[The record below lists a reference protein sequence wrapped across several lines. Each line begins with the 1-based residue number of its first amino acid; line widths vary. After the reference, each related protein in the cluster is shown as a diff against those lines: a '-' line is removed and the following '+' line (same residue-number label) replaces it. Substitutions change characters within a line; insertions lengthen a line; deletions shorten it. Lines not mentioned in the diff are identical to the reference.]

1 MPAIGPLILGASG
14 EIGRSLARVWAMAAP
29 GAGPG
34 LWQHRPGA
42 VAPPDVPSLCW
53 NILTEAPPALP
64 AGLSGIVVLA
74 GVTSGDAAALAL
86 NTRLA
91 EAGLALAR
99 AHGIGRVLLA
109 SSQAV
114 YGAHPGPARE
124 NSLCAPLSAYG
135 AAKLAMEQALAGA
148 PEVTALRIGNYAGS
162 GALFHAARKGPVS
175 LDQFPDGRSPL
186 RSYIGPV
193 SLARVLA
200 ALLAHPGALAQVLP
214 PVLLP
219 VLPPALNVALPGG
232 VDMAALLQAAALPF
246 TLRPAPA
253 TALAEAV
260 MDVTALQALV
270 PLPAAAA
277 APLMAEALAGGLLR

>member
-42 VAPPDVPSLCW
+42 TAPPDVPTSSW
-53 NILTEAPPALP
+53 DILTEAPPALP

-114 YGAHPGPARE
+114 YGAHPGPAQE

-135 AAKLAMEQALAGA
+135 AAKLAMEQSLAGA

-175 LDQFPDGRSPL
+175 LDQFPDGRSPV

-200 ALLAHPGALAQVLP
+200 ALLAPPGTRPPVLP
-214 PVLLP
+214 PV
-219 VLPPALNVALPGG
+219 LNVALPGG
-232 VDMAALLQAAALPF
+232 VEMAALLQAAALPF
-246 TLRPAPA
+246 TFRPAPS
-253 TALAEAV
+253 TALPEAV
-260 MDVTALQALV
+260 MDVTTLQGLL
-270 PLPAAAA
+270 PLPAATAGSLA
-277 APLMAEALAGGLLR
+277 TEARAGGLLIAGE

>member
-1 MPAIGPLILGASG
+1 MPMIGPLVLGASG
-14 EIGRSLARVWAMAAP
+14 EIGRSLARVWAMVAP

-42 VAPPDVPSLCW
+42 ATPPDVPSSSW
-53 NILTEAPPALP
+53 DILAEAPPALP

-74 GVTSGDAAALAL
+74 GVTAGDAAALAL

-91 EAGLALAR
+91 EAALALAR

-114 YGAHPGPARE
+114 YGAHSGPARE
-124 NSLCAPLSAYG
+124 NSLCAPLNAYG

-186 RSYIGPV
+186 RSYIGPI

-200 ALLAHPGALAQVLP
+200 ALLAAPGPLP
-214 PVLLP
+214 PV
-219 VLPPALNVALPGG
+219 LNVALPGG

-246 TLRPAPA
+246 TFRPAPA
-253 TALAEAV
+253 TALPEAV
-260 MDVTALQALV
+260 MDVTALQGLLTM
-270 PLPAAAA
+270 PFAAADT
-277 APLMAEALAGGLLR
+277 LVAEARAGGLLPP

>member
-1 MPAIGPLILGASG
+1 MSATGPLILGASG

-34 LWQHRPGA
+34 LWQHRPGTA
-42 VAPPDVPSLCW
+42 TPPDVPTLSW
-53 NILTEAPPALP
+53 NILAEAPPALP

-74 GVTSGDAAALAL
+74 GVTAGDTAALAL

-91 EAGLALAR
+91 ETALALAR
-99 AHGIGRVLLA
+99 AHGIARVLLA

-114 YGAHPGPARE
+114 YGAHPGPAQE
-124 NSLCAPLSAYG
+124 NSPCAPLSAYG
-135 AAKLAMEQALAGA
+135 AAKLAMEQAMAGA

-162 GALFHAARKGPVS
+162 GALFRAARQGPVS
-175 LDQFPDGRSPL
+175 LDQFPDGRSPV

-200 ALLAHPGALAQVLP
+200 ALLAHPGPLP
-214 PVLLP
+214 PV
-219 VLPPALNVALPGG
+219 LNVALPGG
-232 VDMAALLQAAALPF
+232 VEMAALLEAAALPF

-253 TALAEAV
+253 TALPEAV
-260 MDVTALQALV
+260 MDVTRLEGVL
-270 PLPAAAA
+270 PLPPATAAG
-277 APLMAEALAGGLLR
+277 LIAEAQAGALLG

>member
-1 MPAIGPLILGASG
+1 MIGPLVLGASG
-14 EIGRSLARVWAMAAP
+14 EIGRSLARVWAMTVP
-29 GAGPG
+29 EAGPG

-42 VAPPDVPSLCW
+42 AAPPVFLAPDVPSLSW
-53 NILTEAPPALP
+53 DILAEAPPALP

-86 NTRLA
+86 NTSLA
-91 EAGLALAR
+91 EAALALAR
-99 AHGIGRVLLA
+99 SHGITRVLLA

-114 YGAHPGPARE
+114 YGAHPGPAQE

-162 GALFHAARKGPVS
+162 GALFRAARQGPVV
-175 LDQFPDGRSPL
+175 LDQFSDGRSPL
-186 RSYIGPV
+186 RSYIGPL

-200 ALLAHPGALAQVLP
+200 ALLAAPGPLP
-214 PVLLP
+214 PV
-219 VLPPALNVALPGG
+219 LNVALPGG
-232 VDMAALLQAAALPF
+232 VEMAALLEAAALPF
-246 TLRPAPA
+246 TFNPAPA

-260 MDVTALQALV
+260 MDVTQLEGVL
-270 PLPAAAA
+270 PLPLATASG
-277 APLMAEALAGGLLR
+277 LVAEARAGRLLALS

>member
-1 MPAIGPLILGASG
+1 MSATGPLILGASG
-14 EIGRSLARVWAMAAP
+14 EIGRSLARVWAMTVP
-29 GAGPG
+29 EAGPG

-42 VAPPDVPSLCW
+42 TAPVSVPTLGW
-53 NILTEAPPALP
+53 DILAEAPPALP

-91 EAGLALAR
+91 EAALALAR
-99 AHGIGRVLLA
+99 AHGIARVLLA

-114 YGAHPGPARE
+114 YGAHPGPVQE

-135 AAKLAMEQALAGA
+135 AAKLAMEQALAHA

-162 GALFHAARKGPVS
+162 GALFRAARQGPVS

-200 ALLAHPGALAQVLP
+200 ALLSAPGALP
-214 PVLLP
+214 PV
-219 VLPPALNVALPGG
+219 LNVALPGG
-232 VDMAALLQAAALPF
+232 VEMAALLHAAALPF
-246 TLRPAPA
+246 TLRPAPETACAEMVLDVTQLCALRNQPPA
-253 TALAEAV
+253 TASALILEAR
-260 MDVTALQALV
+260 
-270 PLPAAAA
+270 
-277 APLMAEALAGGLLR
+277 AGGLL

>member
-1 MPAIGPLILGASG
+1 MPMIGPLVLGASG
-14 EIGRSLARVWAMAAP
+14 EIGRSLARVWAMTVP
-29 GAGPG
+29 EAGPG

-42 VAPPDVPSLCW
+42 PPPDVRPVGVPSLSW
-53 NILTEAPPALP
+53 DILTEAPPALP
-64 AGLSGIVVLA
+64 VGLSGIVVLA

-91 EAGLALAR
+91 EAALALAR
-99 AHGIGRVLLA
+99 AHGIARVLLA

-135 AAKLAMEQALAGA
+135 AAKLAMEQALAHA

-162 GALFHAARKGPVS
+162 GALFRAARQGLVS
-175 LDQFPDGRSPL
+175 LDQFPDGRSPV

-200 ALLAHPGALAQVLP
+200 ALLAAPGALP
-214 PVLLP
+214 PV
-219 VLPPALNVALPGG
+219 LNVALPGG
-232 VDMAALLQAAALPF
+232 VEMAALLQAAALPF

-253 TALAEAV
+253 TALPEAV
-260 MDVTALQALV
+260 MDVAQLEGLLM
-270 PLPAAAA
+270 LPAATAGA
-277 APLMAEALAGGLLR
+277 LVAETRAGGLLPP

>member
-1 MPAIGPLILGASG
+1 MPAIGPLILGANG

-42 VAPPDVPSLCW
+42 VAPPDVPTSSW
-53 NILTEAPPALP
+53 DILTEAPPALP

-91 EAGLALAR
+91 EAALALAR

-114 YGAHPGPARE
+114 YGAHPGPAQE

-162 GALFHAARKGPVS
+162 GALFRAARKGPVS

-200 ALLAHPGALAQVLP
+200 ALLAHPGTLP
-214 PVLLP
+214 PV
-219 VLPPALNVALPGG
+219 LNVALPGG
-232 VDMAALLQAAALPF
+232 VEMAALLQAAALPF
-246 TLRPAPA
+246 TFRPAPS
-253 TALAEAV
+253 TALPEAV
-260 MDVTALQALV
+260 MDVTRLGKVLPLATATAALLIR
-270 PLPAAAA
+270 
-277 APLMAEALAGGLLR
+277 EAQLGGGLG